1 MSFVVIR
8 GIRFYF
14 LGNSQEQ
21 NQGRLGAV
29 ESGPGQSRVIRVIKI
44 PLNLPLL
51 KGDFNYPTLVIFFLS
66 LDRQRGAR
74 GDFKKERF
82 FKKDSTR

>member
-1 MSFVVIR
+1 MHFLNLLASFIVSVRQCRYDNRSDSSRLIR
-8 GIRFYF
+8 DIRFYF

-51 KGDFNYPTLVIFFLS
+51 KGDFNYPTVAA
-66 LDRQRGAR
+66 GP
-74 GDFKKERF
+74 
-82 FKKDSTR
+82 